1 MHNSFSAYVLPCTSR
16 VRFGSVSPSLG
27 NIFPSRRFSEALI
40 AFYTLRCT
48 WKSHT
53 PTVVQGGRG
62 WWNPCPSSFLR
73 CCSISK
79 QFGFRWKAFDL
90 LDKMRYTHG
99 WWPCCR
105 PVTSSR
111 LPSWI
116 LPKSRNQ
123 ARKARKW
130 FFLLFLT
137 CKWHINKYFASFYLE
152 ALLLSL
158 KKKVEKNIFT

>member
-1 MHNSFSAYVLPCTSR
+1 MKKSYPHRGSR
-16 VRFGSVSPSLG
+16 GEEGLMEPLSIKF
-27 NIFPSRRFSEALI
+27 LI
-40 AFYTLRCT
+40 
-48 WKSHT
+48 
-53 PTVVQGGRG
+53 
-62 WWNPCPSSFLR
+62 

-158 KKKVEKNIFT
+158 KKKVEKKYFHLKMARPPAAYDVIYRNHSNWSWLNSIFEARTSLQKRRTGS